1 MAPINPE
8 NIKIDL
14 RKTKSSQDYIV
25 HQGAIM
31 HVQRSWHLLHTTCSQ
46 SKIFQSTFKVVA
58 RTMKFASTVFAVLVS
73 IVSLLANGVSSTEY
87 QVLQVLL
94 NRGNSFYCIDRWDA
108 CCNTTE
114 WNYIQSKVYTMSQ
127 LQRSL
132 GSEVTVPTV
141 NVRHNRTTS
150 SFGTDTTSTTRTD
163 VVAADRELKSYPN
176 YCKSKCAGIAAG
188 RCLAAKCQRYRHRR
202 TAVDH
207 HNHNDLPLPPTLLR
221 SSSSSSSPPMIPERE
236 LYYSTSCSNQKSE
249 MTNLLNNMVLQK
261 KLGPRC
267 GSLLSA
273 PRTMTCS
280 AAVPC

>member
-8 NIKIDL
+8 NIEMDL
-14 RKTKSSQDYIV
+14 RKTKSFQDYIV
-25 HQGAIM
+25 HQGEMIYIY
-31 HVQRSWHLLHTTCSQ
+31 VQGSWHLQHTTFSQ
-46 SKIFQSTFKVVA
+46 SKIFRSTFKVVA
-58 RTMKFASTVFAVLVS
+58 RTMKFASTVFAVLVC

-188 RCLAAKCQRYRHRR
+188 RCLAAKCKRYRHRR
-202 TAVDH
+202 TAVD
-207 HNHNDLPLPPTLLR
+207 NHNNDHPPPTFLR
-221 SSSSSSSPPMIPERE
+221 SSSSSSPPMTPERE

-280 AAVPC
+280 AAELC